1 MKDDHRRGAIS
12 VVLDASPL
20 LLRSAGVK
28 NYIYYWA
35 RSLAEHATPNKL
47 ELFPFMKDS
56 GNIAHESSVMGAAG
70 TLPRLGL
77 LYAANV
83 CPLPLLNWVTRQS
96 DIFHASHQVWNPP
109 RKSRLT
115 STIYDMTCW
124 LMPEAHA
131 ATNVKASVRIADG
144 IFRKAA
150 GLIAI
155 SDCTRADAI
164 RLLNLRPADIEVIYP
179 GIATAFFEA
188 DKEQAAVVA
197 RRYSLEK
204 PFVLYVGSIEPRK
217 NVGILLDAW
226 GEVARDVHDEFELVI
241 AGPYGWGERSLQE
254 RLQAGIP
261 GVRHLG
267 YVPETDLAPLT
278 AAATVFAYMSLYE
291 GFGLP
296 VAQALAA
303 GVPVLT
309 SNVSALPE
317 VAGDAAVL
325 VDPRSRQEVR
335 SAMERLLLSP
345 SLRAKLSH
353 RGRARAREF
362 TWEACARKSWQFF
375 ERVAA

>member
-1 MKDDHRRGAIS
+1 VPQGPRGSPIS

-28 NYIYYWA
+28 NYVYYWA
-35 RSLAEHATPNKL
+35 RSLAEQAKPNSL
-47 ELFPFMKDS
+47 QLFPFLKGP
-56 GNIAHESSVMGAAG
+56 GNIAHENSVLGAMD

-83 CPLPLLNWVTRQS
+83 CPFPVMNWFTPQS

-109 RKSRLT
+109 SKSRLT

-124 LMPEAHA
+124 LMPETHA
-131 ATNVKASVRIADG
+131 TRNVSASGRIADG
-144 IFRKAA
+144 IFKKAA

-155 SDCTRADAI
+155 SECTRADAI
-164 RLLNLRPADIEVIYP
+164 RLLRLRPEDIEVIYP
-179 GIATAFFEA
+179 GIAPAFFSV
-188 DKEQAAVVA
+188 DKDQAAVVA
-197 RRYSLEK
+197 RRYGLAK

-226 GEVARDVHDEFELVI
+226 QDVARDLRDAFELVI
-241 AGPYGWGERSLQE
+241 AGPYGWGEQSVYE
-254 RLQAGIP
+254 RLQAGTP
-261 GVRHLG
+261 GVRYLG
-267 YVPETDLAPLT
+267 YVPEADLAPLT
-278 AAATVFAYMSLYE
+278 AAATVFTYVSLYE

-303 GVPVLT
+303 GVPILT

-317 VAGDAAVL
+317 VAGDAALL
-325 VDPRSRQEVR
+325 VDPRSRQEIR
-335 SAMERLLLSP
+335 SSLERLLLSP
-345 SLRAKLSH
+345 SLRAQLTD

-362 TWEACARKSWQFF
+362 TWEACARKSWEFF
-375 ERVAA
+375 RRVAA